1 MTQTV
6 ALISLAIFIVVMI
19 IVGLISTKKASTMD
33 GFLLGGR
40 GIGPWISAFAY
51 GTSYFSAVIFIG
63 YAGMHGWNI
72 GLASVWIGIGNAIIG
87 CYVAWKLLAK
97 PTRNMTHKLNASTMP
112 QFFGKRFYSKRM
124 KIYSAC
130 IIFIFLVP
138 YTAGIYKGL
147 GSLFSSIFNGADPMI
162 CMVIVAALTAVYLVL
177 GGYVATSMNDFIQGI
192 IMIAGVFLM
201 IGIIISRPE
210 VGGFSAGLAKLKAID
225 PGLVDFTGGGNFKF
239 LLINILLTSF
249 GVWGLPQMVHKYYAI
264 KGESDIKIAT
274 VISTVF
280 AMIIGCGAYFAGS
293 FSRLFIEATPEG
305 LPNLAGGYDEVMPT
319 LLMQALTGN
328 VFTNIVLAI
337 IMLSLLSASMSTLS
351 AVVLSSSSAI
361 AIDLLEEVKPDVKVK
376 RQMLLMRGLCLLFV
390 VLSFIF
396 ASLNISFIVNLM
408 SFSWGVVAGSF
419 IGPFLWGLY
428 SKKVTRAG
436 AWAGTLSG
444 IVVVGT
450 ALIYMTMT
458 SGFAVAKSHAPEFGV
473 AAMAVSVLIVP
484 LVSKFTKPYE
494 EKEMDAIFGKE
505 A

>member
-1 MTQTV
+1 MTQTI
-6 ALISLAIFIVVMI
+6 ALISLCIFVAVMI
-19 IVGLISTKKASTMD
+19 FVGFISKKKATTMD

-72 GLASVWIGIGNAIIG
+72 GLASVWIGVGNAVIG
-87 CYVAWKLLAK
+87 CYIAWKILAK
-97 PTRNMTHKLNASTMP
+97 PTRNMTHRLNAKTMP
-112 QFFGKRFYSKRM
+112 QFFSSRYFSKGM

-130 IIFIFLVP
+130 VIFVFLVP

-147 GSLFSSIFNGADPMI
+147 GTLFSNIFNGADPMI

-201 IGIIISRPE
+201 VAIVVSRPE
-210 VGGFSAGLAKLKAID
+210 VGGFSAGLAKLQAID
-225 PGLVDFTGGGNFKF
+225 PGLVDLTGGGNLRF
-239 LLINILLTSF
+239 LMINILLTSF

-274 VISTVF
+274 VISTGF
-280 AMIIGCGAYFAGS
+280 AMIIGCGAYLVGS
-293 FSRLFIEATPEG
+293 FSRLFIESTPEG
-305 LPNLAGGYDEVMPT
+305 LPNLPGGYDEVMPT

-328 VFTNIVLAI
+328 VWTNIVLAI

-351 AVVLSSSSAI
+351 AVVLSSSSAVSV
-361 AIDLLEEVKPDVKVK
+361 DLLEEVKPDVRVK
-376 RQMLLMRGLCLLFV
+376 TQMNIMRGLCLLFV
-390 VLSFIF
+390 LCSFIF
-396 ASLNISFIVNLM
+396 ATMNISFIVNLM

-436 AWAGTLSG
+436 AWAGVLSG
-444 IVVVGT
+444 VIVVGS
-450 ALIYMTMT
+450 ALIVLTAIY
-458 SGFAVAKSHAPEFGV
+458 GFDVAKSHAPEFGV

-484 LVSKFTKPYE
+484 IVSKFTKPYE
-494 EKEMDAIFGKE
+494 KEQIDVIFGE
-505 A
+505 E